1 MKFYKKLA
9 ILGIVGIMT
18 IGQCMPTFAVKASD
32 YTYSAYKTGDS
43 TPSQITT
50 VLVGTMSGPSA
61 YLSLTIRGIYTLRGS
76 GNLVTAP
83 YTNTND
89 RAMGVSISAKMSIT
103 RNVPGYEYYHS
114 IRCSGMYKSTPTG
127 TFESVGTR
135 DITVW
140 NDK

>member
-1 MKFYKKLA
+1 
-9 ILGIVGIMT
+9 
-18 IGQCMPTFAVKASD
+18 
-32 YTYSAYKTGDS
+32 
-43 TPSQITT
+43 
-50 VLVGTMSGPSA
+50 MSGPSA

-103 RNVPGYEYYHS
+103 RNVLGYEYYHS

-127 TFESVGTR
+127 RFESVGTR